1 MLLGAQVPTADPLA
15 AAEARGADCVQV
27 FLSNPQSWKAPAP
40 RSDADVLRDSEIP
53 LYVHAPYLVN
63 VASPNNRVRVPSR
76 RMLEQTCEAAAA
88 VGAAGVV
95 VHGGYVTQGSDLAEG
110 RANWRKALER
120 VESRVPLLIEN
131 TAGGERAVARHRDS
145 IARLWEALDGFDV
158 RLCFDTCHAHAAGE
172 DPLAMA
178 EALCDVIGS
187 VELVHLND
195 SKDPRGSGRDRH
207 ESLGAGQIEESVL
220 VDVVG
225 ACAAPVVCETP
236 GGPQAQRDDLAWLR
250 ARLPSSAQRL

>member
-1 MLLGAQVPTADPLA
+1 MLLGAHVPNADPLA
-15 AAEARGADCVQV
+15 AADARGADCVQV
-27 FLSNPQSWKAPAP
+27 FLSNPQSWKAPDP
-40 RSDADVLRDSEIP
+40 RSDAETLRASDVP

-76 RMLEQTCEAAAA
+76 RILAETCEAATA

-95 VHGGYVTQGSDLAEG
+95 VHGGYVTTGADLADG

-120 VESRVPLLIEN
+120 VETDVPLLIEN
-131 TAGGERAVARHRDS
+131 TAGGERAVARHRES
-145 IARLWEALDGFDV
+145 IARLWEVLDGFDV

-178 EALCDVIGS
+178 EALCDVVGS
-187 VELVHLND
+187 VDLVHLND

-207 ESLGAGQIEESVL
+207 ESLGGGQIEASAL
-220 VDVVG
+220 VGVVG

-236 GGPQAQRDDLAWLR
+236 GGAQAQRDDLAWLR
-250 ARLPSSAQRL
+250 ARLESSAQRL

>member
-1 MLLGAQVPTADPLA
+1 VPGADPLGA
-15 AAEARGADCVQV
+15 ADARGADCVQV
-27 FLSNPQSWKAPAP
+27 FLSNPQSWKTPRP
-40 RSDADVLRDSEIP
+40 RSDTEALRTSGLP

-76 RMLEQTCEAAAA
+76 RILAETCAAAGE

-95 VHGGYVTQGSDLAEG
+95 VHGGYVTSGAELEEG

-120 VESRVPLLIEN
+120 VETPVPLLIEN

-145 IARLWEALDGFDV
+145 IARLWEAVDGFDV

-172 DPLAMA
+172 DPAVMA
-178 EALCDVIGS
+178 EALCEFVGD

-207 ESLGAGQIEESVL
+207 ESLGAGQIEPEGL
-220 VDVVG
+220 VEAVRV
-225 ACAAPVVCETP
+225 CAAPVICETP
-236 GGPQAQRDDLAWLR
+236 GDAEAQRADLAWLR
-250 ARLPSSAQRL
+250 ARLERTAQRR

>member
-1 MLLGAQVPTADPLA
+1 MLLGAHVPNADPLA

-27 FLSNPQSWKAPAP
+27 FLSNPQSWKAPEP
-40 RSDADVLRDSEIP
+40 RSDAETLRASDLP

-76 RMLEQTCEAAAA
+76 RILQETCEAAAA
-88 VGAAGVV
+88 VGADGVI
-95 VHGGYVTQGSDLAEG
+95 VHGGYVTTGADLAEG

-120 VESRVPLLIEN
+120 VETSVPLLIEN
-131 TAGGERAVARHRDS
+131 TAGGERAVARHRES
-145 IARLWEALDGFDV
+145 IALLWEALDGFDI
-158 RLCFDTCHAHAAGE
+158 RLCFDSCHAHAAGE
-172 DPLAMA
+172 APVAMA
-178 EALCDVIGS
+178 EALCEVIGG

-207 ESLGAGQIEESVL
+207 ESLGAGQIEPQEL

-250 ARLPSSAQRL
+250 ARVEASGHRL